1 MTAPELRAYID
12 RQVDIRVQGRLLAL
26 EDRLNHHI
34 AVQEPTR
41 KTVAKNEALRQL
53 RDVENACLVNRMF
66 HVSYTSVDSQTR
78 LLHATARLRETSKIN
93 EMLTAHLETV
103 VVRMNLLQA

>member
-53 RDVENACLVNRMF
+53 RDVENARLVNRMF

-93 EMLTAHLETV
+93 EMLTAHLE
-103 VVRMNLLQA
+103 LLLFR